1 LRATRRGRLA
11 SNEKGPPCEGEIRIR
26 ETDMYPPLREYLVKQ
41 GYTVRSEVRGCDV
54 VAEKDG
60 DVIVLEM
67 KRSLSVALLA
77 QAAERQRA
85 IRSVYVVVPHP
96 GKRLKSKEWRAACRL
111 LKRLELGLVLVRTE
125 PPGRGEQAEQVE
137 VIQHPIPFQRV
148 SLNRERIAI
157 LREVRGRSG
166 DFNQGGSTGRR
177 LVTAYRENAI
187 MIACFLSI
195 LGPSTPAD
203 LRSRG
208 TGPKTLSILS
218 SNFYGWFRRV
228 SRGVYELAPK
238 GLAEARSY
246 EQLWQKYTEAARLG
260 AK

>member
-1 LRATRRGRLA
+1 
-11 SNEKGPPCEGEIRIR
+11 
-26 ETDMYPPLREYLVKQ
+26 MYPPLREYLVKQ

-96 GKRLKSKEWRAACRL
+96 GKRLKSKEWRAACHL
-111 LKRLELGLVLVRTE
+111 LKRLELGLVLVKTKL
-125 PPGRGEQAEQVE
+125 PTGDEQAEQVE
-137 VIQHPIPFQRV
+137 VIQHPIPFQRK
-148 SLNRERIAI
+148 SRNKERTAI
-157 LREVRGRSG
+157 LMEVRGRSG
-166 DFNQGGSTGRR
+166 DFNEGGSTGRR

-187 MIACFLSI
+187 IVACFLSV

-203 LRSRG
+203 LRSKG
-208 TGPKTLSILS
+208 TGPKTLPILS

-228 SRGVYELAPK
+228 SRGVYELTPK
-238 GLAEARSY
+238 GFAEAQGY